1 MKSIIK
7 VCVWILIVVVPI
19 IIFTFN
25 IGNVKHHLYDT
36 FQNNVSI
43 NKKSSEFNDFISRQR
58 SRETE
63 SFGEYKNK
71 QLSSEGKHYGI
82 DYGVPED
89 TKVKAVT
96 HGTVTR
102 TFDNEFGGKVLQIAE
117 ANGQY
122 HQWYMH
128 LNKYKVKVGDTVKPG
143 DVIALSGN
151 TGKQTTGP
159 HVHFQRMKNG
169 VGNKYAEDPKPFIDK
184 LPDKERSIY
193 EL

>member
-1 MKSIIK
+1 MNKIVKI
-7 VCVWILIVVVPI
+7 CVWVLIVVVPI

-25 IGNVKHHLYDT
+25 IGNVKQHLYET
-36 FQNNVSI
+36 FQNDVSI
-43 NKKSSEFNDFISRQR
+43 DKKESEFSNFVSNRQ

-63 SFGEYKNK
+63 SFGEYQDN

-102 TFDNEFGGKVLQIAE
+102 IFSNDLGGKVLQIAE
-117 ANGQY
+117 SNGKY

-128 LNKYKVKVGDTVKPG
+128 LNDYKVKVGDKVKPG
-143 DVIALSGN
+143 EVIALSGN
-151 TGKQTTGP
+151 TGEQTTGP
-159 HVHFQRMKNG
+159 HIHFQRMKDG
-169 VGNKYAEDPKPFIDK
+169 VGNSYAEDPKPFIDK